1 MVQVTDVEIVV
12 GLGVVLI
19 VVYVI
24 GSYWKHR
31 TLTGYAHWFEDR
43 FSSRGRVQFASHG
56 HAGLRVKCEM
66 TDRSDGYRELHF
78 AISLGARE
86 NLMHYPLASIMR
98 DYDRVVF
105 WGIVE
110 KPIRSNLRIMS
121 ASDKKQVE
129 YSENQANMRKLD
141 LQDIG
146 GAGYVAY
153 ASNREY
159 TTRFLSQA
167 PIAAKLNGSKEIELI
182 ELDSTSSIVR
192 VVSQLKKERL
202 LGLTDFFLSIGRAI

>member
-1 MVQVTDVEIVV
+1 MVQVTDIEIVV
-12 GLGVVLI
+12 ALGVVLI

-31 TLTGYAHWFEDR
+31 TLTRYAHWFEDR
-43 FSSRGRVQFASHG
+43 FSPRGRVQFASHG

-86 NLMHYPLASIMR
+86 NLMHYALVSLMR
-98 DYDRVVF
+98 DYDQVVF

-110 KPIRSNLRIMS
+110 KPIRSNIRIMS
-121 ASDKKQVE
+121 ASDKKQIE
-129 YSENQANMRKLD
+129 YSDNQANMRRLD

-146 GAGYVAY
+146 KVRYVVY
-153 ASNREY
+153 ASDRFY
-159 TTRFLSQA
+159 ATGFLSSA
-167 PIAAKLNGSKEIELI
+167 SVAAKLKGLKDIELI
-182 ELDSTSSIVR
+182 ELDNTSSTIR
-192 VVSQLKKERL
+192 VVSRLKKEKL
-202 LGLTDFFLSIGRAI
+202 TGLTDFFLSLGRAV

>member
-31 TLTGYAHWFEDR
+31 TLKRYAHWFEDR
-43 FSSRGRVQFASHG
+43 LSSTGRVQFASHG
-56 HAGLRVKCEM
+56 HAGLRVRCEV

-86 NLMHYPLASIMR
+86 NLMHYALVSLMR
-98 DYDRVVF
+98 DYDRIVF

-110 KPIRSNLRIMS
+110 RPIRSNLRVMS

-129 YSENQANMRKLD
+129 YSDNQANMRRLE
-141 LQDIG
+141 LQDIA

-153 ASNREY
+153 SSDRDYTMRVLSHASVA
-159 TTRFLSQA
+159 T
-167 PIAAKLNGSKEIELI
+167 KLTGLKDIELI
-182 ELDSTSSIVR
+182 ELDTTSSMIR
-192 VVSQLKKERL
+192 VVSRL
-202 LGLTDFFLSIGRAI
+202 REQKLPSLTDFFLSFGRAV